1 MNSSDASTEMESKRV
16 YLHVPHN
23 VLLFLAAH
31 QPASNLYFLRPA
43 ERPSVIAHSHLRRER
58 AAHVEARRGALP
70 TACPL
75 PNKHNICIN
84 GDKLLFLLLQK

>member
-1 MNSSDASTEMESKRV
+1 MKSTYASTGMESKRV

-23 VLLFLAAH
+23 VLLLPAAH
-31 QPASNLYFLRPA
+31 QPASNLYFLHPV

-58 AAHVEARRGALP
+58 AAHVEERRGALP
-70 TACPL
+70 TACPP